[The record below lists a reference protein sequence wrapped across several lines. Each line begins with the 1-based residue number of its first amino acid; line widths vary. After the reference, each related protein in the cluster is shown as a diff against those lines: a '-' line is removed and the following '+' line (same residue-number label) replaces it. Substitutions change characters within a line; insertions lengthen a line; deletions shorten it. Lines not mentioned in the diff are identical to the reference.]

1 MKRDIQNREDIDSL
15 MRTFYSRAI
24 ADPAIGHIF
33 TEVAGL
39 DLEKHLPI
47 IGDFWETILFQ
58 NGKYQSH
65 GRSPLVVHGELTGKF
80 PLLEGHFSRWLEI
93 FINTVDEAFYGER
106 SGFIKVRARAIADRM
121 LNYVTDLNGRAAS
134 LPETP
139 AEAEEIRQQPCHAR

>member
-24 ADPAIGHIF
+24 ADSAIGHIF

-65 GRSPLVVHGELTGKF
+65 GRSPLMVHGELTGKF
-80 PLLEGHFSRWLEI
+80 PLLGDHFSRWLEI
-93 FINTVDEAFYGER
+93 FLSTVDEAFHGER
-106 SGFIKVRARAIADRM
+106 ADFIKIRARAIADRM
-121 LNYVTDLNGRAAS
+121 LNYVTEINQQAAS

-139 AEAEEIRQQPCHAR
+139 SEVEEIRRQPCHAR